1 MTALTFAAMVAFAIG
16 WVLLP
21 LIPALRE
28 LYAPSDVEPLSM
40 VGRDNA
46 DLGRFARHFRDYIRA
61 SLEGIPAEARGTGD
75 FLGTLPDGTAVACVA
90 GNREEFLVSQ
100 LPAGLQER
108 VVVLEESA
116 QLEGGERFSY
126 ELWARKEFAG
136 GPSATYR
143 AILGERSVGLARGS
157 VVLRWLHGV
166 GAVTVEDQSHLY
178 GRCSSETQIRL
189 GKLVGFDRISAPAI
203 TTPGATARP
212 RPPAAEGMLRFERPE
227 RAREM
232 GDTLRVEQ
240 DWSIPPGVLVDTS
253 LVVAGELRIG
263 KGARI
268 RGNVKAHGEIHVG
281 MGAVVEGSLVSRKAI
296 AIGEQC
302 WVDGPVLS
310 EEHLRIA
317 AGTNVGSADT
327 PTTVAG
333 RTVSLGSGA
342 MVCGQIVTEEGGQTE
357 D

>member
-46 DLGRFARHFRDYIRA
+46 DLARFARHFRDYIKA
-61 SLEGIPAEARGTGD
+61 SLEGIPPEVRGTGD
-75 FLGTLPDGTAVACVA
+75 FIGALPDGTGVACV
-90 GNREEFLVSQ
+90 GGSREEFLVSR
-100 LPAGLQER
+100 LPAGAQQR

-116 QLEGGERFSY
+116 QFEGGERFGY
-126 ELWARKEFAG
+126 ELWAHREFAG
-136 GPSATYR
+136 GPAASYR

-157 VVLRWLHGV
+157 VILRWLHGV
-166 GAVTVEDQSHLY
+166 GAVTVEDDSHLY
-178 GRCSSETQIRL
+178 GRCSSETQVRL
-189 GKLVGFDRISAPAI
+189 GRLVGFDRISAPAI
-203 TTPGATARP
+203 TTPGGTARP
-212 RPPAAEGMLRFERPE
+212 RPPAVEGMLSFERPE
-227 RAREM
+227 RARVM
-232 GDTLRVEQ
+232 GDLLRVEQ
-240 DWSIPPGVLVDTS
+240 DCTIQPGVLVDTN
-253 LVVAGELRIG
+253 LVVAGDLRIG

-268 RGNVKAHGEIHVG
+268 RGNVKAHGEVHVG
-281 MGAVVEGSLVSRKAI
+281 MGAVVEGSLVSRDAI
-296 AIGEQC
+296 VIGEQC

-317 AGTNVGSADT
+317 AGTNIGSAEA

-333 RTVSLGSGA
+333 RTVSLGLGA

-357 D
+357 G